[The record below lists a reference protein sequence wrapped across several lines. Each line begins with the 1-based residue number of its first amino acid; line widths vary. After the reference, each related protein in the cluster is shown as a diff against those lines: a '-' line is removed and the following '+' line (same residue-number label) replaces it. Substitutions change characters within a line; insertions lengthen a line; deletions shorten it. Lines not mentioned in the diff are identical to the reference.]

1 MFSALC
7 LVLMT
12 RILISKGKCLSS
24 NSLEHRTAETATS
37 RKNEQSYR
45 VNLSYI
51 DLYFY
56 DAICFYELSSLNR
69 LSSFPVNVNF
79 TSCVRVARRNSE
91 VL

>member
-1 MFSALC
+1 MISALFS
-7 LVLMT
+7 VL
-12 RILISKGKCLSS
+12 IALIFISKGKCLSS

-37 RKNEQSYR
+37 KKNEQSYR

-69 LSSFPVNVNF
+69 L
-79 TSCVRVARRNSE
+79 
-91 VL
+91 